1 MASPTTPAEMRAYI
15 VERLVG
21 ETGEPDHVTD
31 AARALAHRALPAI
44 TQGLADTLSLTVAI
58 DIKTVELTRFA
69 DARPKGKGHAMTI
82 AASQSSPDAMIL
94 TIDPHAVA
102 IIVDAFFGG
111 DPDAKVAPITRPLS
125 PTEIDVASVF
135 FEEIAKAMNGSGE
148 RAFEFKLPLPP
159 AISGQELEKY
169 SLRDGPG
176 VRAVFSVTMPAG
188 SGTFAVTMPQRIL
201 LKHRGGGDAAAAPGQ
216 WRQLFGDEVMRST
229 VELQATMPLA
239 TMTLGELAGLH
250 EGQVIEIAAQAQ
262 SRALLSARQKSLF
275 VCEFGKLG
283 KNYTVRVRHP
293 FDAGQDL
300 MEGLL
305 SA

>member
-1 MASPTTPAEMRAYI
+1 MASPTTPSEMRAYI

-31 AARALAHRALPAI
+31 AARTLAERALPAI
-44 TQGLADTLSLTVAI
+44 MQGLADTLSLTVAI
-58 DIKTVELTRFA
+58 DLKTVELTRFA
-69 DARPKGKGHAMTI
+69 DARPKGRGYAMTI

-102 IIVDAFFGG
+102 VIVNAFFGG

-125 PTEIDVASVF
+125 PTETEVASLF
-135 FEEIAKAMNGSGE
+135 FEEVAKAMNGTGD
-148 RAFEFKLPLPP
+148 RAFEFKLPLLP
-159 AISGQELEKY
+159 AISGQELDKHII
-169 SLRDGPG
+169 RDGPG
-176 VRAVFSVTMPAG
+176 VRAVFSVSMLAG
-188 SGTFAVTMPQRIL
+188 SGTFSLTMPQRVL
-201 LKHRGGGDAAAAPGQ
+201 LKHRGGNDATAAPGQ

-239 TMTLGELAGLH
+239 SMTLGELSGLH

-262 SRALLSARQKSLF
+262 SKALLSARQKSLF

-283 KNYTVRVRHP
+283 NNYTVRIRHP
-293 FDAGQDL
+293 FDAGKDL